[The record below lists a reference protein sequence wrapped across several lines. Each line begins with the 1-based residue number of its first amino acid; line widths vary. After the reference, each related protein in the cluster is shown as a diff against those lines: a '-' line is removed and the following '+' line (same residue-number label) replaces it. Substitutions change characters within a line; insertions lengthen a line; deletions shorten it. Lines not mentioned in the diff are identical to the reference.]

1 METARPRAV
10 GLRRE
15 GAPAPRRL
23 AELAPSP
30 KRKRERDRSLRPQHW
45 PSSSRFVLNGA
56 LLMRISDFIARTITQ
71 RRALVW
77 CGVAALTIVCI
88 VILLTSLRLD
98 SEIFNVLPGK
108 FPSVQGLKIYD
119 HDFEQTRELTFA
131 LVCDPQDVDKLEE
144 FAPVFAERLR
154 GQAWCARV
162 LAGSPMTTADGI
174 RDLQSIAVPLLLNL
188 EPSAFDEA
196 MSILQP
202 DKIRDRL
209 RRLRQQIEAG
219 SPRPQFELSFDPLG
233 LIAPALKPFAQSTAI
248 EQEQPLTSPDRTM
261 RIFLV
266 VTNQKSI
273 SAFEC
278 QHLMRRVNEFR
289 KTATDGWDGSR
300 PLQILV
306 TGRSAFV
313 SEISLSMR
321 YDVVATLLGSVVLV
335 GTIFF
340 AGFRR
345 WLPLAGMAFCLLLS
359 CLVALTAGQLLFGRL
374 SMISVGFCAILV
386 GLGVD
391 FAILTIGRYQQAR
404 ADGES
409 HQQAIATSVAK
420 LGRAVFFGALTTAV
434 GFLALVLSGAMSF
447 AELGVLIAIG
457 IFVAGLFMCSILFL
471 FVRDDR
477 RSTGILPVGPTG
489 ILPAGATA
497 SANIESVK
505 SLPAGKMP
513 VLRHDWL
520 FDLVARYVR
529 GIVRRPAPM
538 LMFSCAVLLLLT
550 AIGFSPVPP
559 LEFETSTRSL
569 QPKNIRAGHA
579 LETIMKKMPVRWEPV
594 LAIVRATNSQ
604 ELHDYWQ
611 KISAHWR
618 EFQAAGKIRGFST
631 PAALCPSPT
640 WMERNRDRLRGINLQ
655 AAHQALTET
664 LEAEGFSVEAFAP
677 AFALLDD
684 LQRMAD
690 PGMPLP
696 NWRTQLPESSSWWFL
711 IDRYFGQ
718 DPLLTTG
725 FVMTNG
731 PLATHEQSQELQ
743 RGLSVPGVP
752 LILTGWTYVLADLQ
766 PWSHHQLLIISALM
780 AIFDISLLAILYRDV
795 RLWLIQIIT
804 LAFGIGAMIAT
815 MKLLNIHLNLLNV
828 LSFRLVLA
836 IGVDYGIYVVLV
848 WQKTHDV
855 QHDVAGVVK
864 PVLLAG
870 LTAISGFG
878 SLALARNPA
887 LTGLGIACAI
897 GISWSL
903 IATIF
908 FTLPAM
914 AAAKPKG

>member
-1 METARPRAV
+1 
-10 GLRRE
+10 
-15 GAPAPRRL
+15 
-23 AELAPSP
+23 
-30 KRKRERDRSLRPQHW
+30 
-45 PSSSRFVLNGA
+45 
-56 LLMRISDFIARTITQ
+56 MRISDFIAQTVTQ
-71 RRALVW
+71 RRALGW
-77 CGVAALTIVCI
+77 CGVAVLTIICI
-88 VILLTSLRLD
+88 AILFTSLRLD
-98 SEIFNVLPGK
+98 SEIFNVLPGR
-108 FPSVQGLKIYD
+108 FSSVQGLKIYD

-131 LVCDPQDVDKLEE
+131 LICDPQDVDKLEE
-144 FAPVFAERLR
+144 FAPVFTERLR

-209 RRLRQQIEAG
+209 HRLRQQIEAG

-248 EQEQPLTSPDRTM
+248 ESRMLSGLTSPDRTM

-266 VTNQKSI
+266 VTNQTSI

-278 QHLMRRVNEFR
+278 QRLMRRVNEFR
-289 KTATDGWDGSR
+289 KTAVEKWDPESHSG
-300 PLQILV
+300 LQILV

-335 GTIFF
+335 ATIFF

-345 WLPLAGMAFCLLLS
+345 WLPLVGMAFCLLLS

-391 FAILTIGRYQQAR
+391 FAILTIGRYHQAR
-404 ADGES
+404 TDGEP

-447 AELGVLIAIG
+447 SELGVLIAIG

-471 FVRDDR
+471 FVRER
-477 RSTGILPVGPTG
+477 Q
-489 ILPAGATA
+489 GAI
-497 SANIESVK
+497 S
-505 SLPAGKMP
+505 
-513 VLRHDWL
+513 RDWL

-529 GIVRRPAPM
+529 SIVRRPAPM

-550 AIGFSPVPP
+550 ALGFSPIPP
-559 LEFETSTRSL
+559 LEFEASTRSL
-569 QPKNIRAGHA
+569 QPKNIRAGQA
-579 LETIMKKMPVRWEPV
+579 LDRIMKKMPVRWEPV
-594 LAIVRATNSQ
+594 LAIVRGTNQ
-604 ELHDYWQ
+604 QQLHDYWQ
-611 KISAHWR
+611 QISSNWR
-618 EFQAAGKIRGFST
+618 QLQAAGKIKGFST
-631 PAALCPSPT
+631 PAALCPSPI
-640 WMERNRDRLRGINLQ
+640 WMERNRDRLRGINFQ
-655 AAHQALTET
+655 AARETLNET

-684 LQRMAD
+684 LQRVAD
-690 PGMPLP
+690 PSVPLP

-711 IDRYFGQ
+711 IDRYFGR

-725 FVMTNG
+725 FVTTNG
-731 PLATHEQSQELQ
+731 PLTTHERSQELQ
-743 RGLSVPGVP
+743 RDLSVAGVP
-752 LILTGWTYVLADLQ
+752 TILTGWTYVLADLQ

-780 AIFDISLLAILYRDV
+780 AIFDVSLLAILYRDV
-795 RLWLIQIIT
+795 RLWLIQVIT
-804 LAFGIGAMIAT
+804 LAFGIGAMIAS
-815 MKLLNIHLNLLNV
+815 MKLLHIHLNLLNV

-848 WQKTHDV
+848 WQRTHDI

-864 PVLLAG
+864 PVVLAG

-878 SLALARNPA
+878 SLVLARNPA
-887 LTGLGIACAI
+887 LTGLGVACAI
-897 GISWSL
+897 GIFWSL

-914 AAAKPKG
+914 AAAKPRE

>member
-1 METARPRAV
+1 MRGYAIVKPPR
-10 GLRRE
+10 LQK
-15 GAPAPRRL
+15 L
-23 AELAPSP
+23 
-30 KRKRERDRSLRPQHW
+30 
-45 PSSSRFVLNGA
+45 A
-56 LLMRISDFIARTITQ
+56 LLMRISDFIARTVTQ
-71 RRALVW
+71 RRPLVW
-77 CGVAALTIVCI
+77 CGVAVLIILCLTI
-88 VILLTSLRLD
+88 LFTSLRLD
-98 SEIFNVLPGK
+98 SEIFNVLPGR

-144 FAPVFAERLR
+144 FAPVFTERLR

-233 LIAPALKPFAQSTAI
+233 LIAPALKPFAQSSAI

-335 GTIFF
+335 STIFF
-340 AGFRR
+340 IGFRR

-391 FAILTIGRYQQAR
+391 FAILTIGRYHQAR
-404 ADGES
+404 TDGEL
-409 HQQAIATSVAK
+409 HRQAIATSVAK

-434 GFLALVLSGAMSF
+434 GFLALALSGAMSF
-447 AELGVLIAIG
+447 SELGVLIAIG

-471 FVRDDR
+471 FVRE
-477 RSTGILPVGPTG
+477 RSRNSGT
-489 ILPAGATA
+489 
-497 SANIESVK
+497 
-505 SLPAGKMP
+505 
-513 VLRHDWL
+513 RDWL

-529 GIVRRPAPM
+529 GIVRRPVPI
-538 LMFSCAVLLLLT
+538 LMFSSAVLLLLA

-559 LEFETSTRSL
+559 LQFEASTRSL
-569 QPKNIRAGHA
+569 QPKNIRAGQA
-579 LETIMKKMPVRWEPV
+579 LDTIMEKMPVRWEPV

-611 KISAHWR
+611 KIFAQWR
-618 EFQAAGKIRGFST
+618 EVQVAGKIKGFST
-631 PAALCPSPT
+631 PAALCPSPR
-640 WMERNRDRLRGINLQ
+640 WMKRNRDRLRGLDFQ
-655 AAHQALTET
+655 AARETLTET

-677 AFALLDD
+677 AFALLED
-684 LQRMAD
+684 LQRGAD
-690 PGMPLP
+690 PSLPLP
-696 NWRTQLPESSSWWFL
+696 NWRTQLSESSSWWFL

-731 PLATHEQSQELQ
+731 PLTTHEQSQELQ
-743 RGLSVPGVP
+743 QGLSVAGVP
-752 LILTGWTYVLADLQ
+752 LLLTGWTYVLADLQ

-795 RLWLIQIIT
+795 RLWLIQVIT

-836 IGVDYGIYVVLV
+836 VGVDYGIYVVLV
-848 WQKTHDV
+848 WQKTHDI
-855 QHDVAGVVK
+855 QHDVTGVLK

-887 LTGLGIACAI
+887 LTGLGVACAI
-897 GISWSL
+897 GIFWSL
-903 IATIF
+903 VATIF

>member
-1 METARPRAV
+1 
-10 GLRRE
+10 
-15 GAPAPRRL
+15 
-23 AELAPSP
+23 
-30 KRKRERDRSLRPQHW
+30 
-45 PSSSRFVLNGA
+45 
-56 LLMRISDFIARTITQ
+56 MRISDFIARTITQ

-77 CGVAALTIVCI
+77 CGVAALIIVCI
-88 VILLTSLRLD
+88 AILFTSLRLD
-98 SEIFNVLPGK
+98 SEIFNVLPGR
-108 FPSVQGLKIYD
+108 FPSVEGLKMYD

-131 LVCDPQDVDKLEE
+131 LVCDPEDVDKLDE

-154 GQAWCARV
+154 EQAWAARV

-266 VTNQKSI
+266 VTNQTSI

-289 KTATDGWDGSR
+289 KTAAEGWDGSQ

-335 GTIFF
+335 STIFF

-345 WLPLAGMAFCLLLS
+345 WLPLVGMAFCLLLS

-391 FAILTIGRYQQAR
+391 FAILTIGRYYQAR
-404 ADGES
+404 ADGEP

-434 GFLALVLSGAMSF
+434 GFLALALSGAMSF
-447 AELGVLIAIG
+447 SELGVLIAIG

-471 FVRDDR
+471 FVRE
-477 RSTGILPVGPTG
+477 RSRNSGT
-489 ILPAGATA
+489 
-497 SANIESVK
+497 
-505 SLPAGKMP
+505 
-513 VLRHDWL
+513 RDWL
-520 FDLVARYVR
+520 FALVAKYVR
-529 GIVRRPAPM
+529 GIMRKPIPI

-550 AIGFSPVPP
+550 AIAFSPVPP
-559 LEFETSTRSL
+559 LRFEANTRSL
-569 QPKNIRAGHA
+569 QPKNVRAGQA
-579 LETIMKKMPVRWEPV
+579 LDTIMEKMPVRWEPV
-594 LAIVRATNSQ
+594 LAIVRATSSQ
-604 ELHDYWQ
+604 ELHNYWQ

-618 EFQAAGKIRGFST
+618 EFQTAGKIRGFST
-631 PAALCPSPT
+631 PAALCPSPI
-640 WMERNRDRLRGINLQ
+640 WMERNRDRLRGINFQ
-655 AAHQALTET
+655 AARQTLTET
-664 LEAEGFSVEAFAP
+664 LDAEGFSVEAFAP

-684 LQRMAD
+684 LQRIAD
-690 PGMPLP
+690 PGVPLP
-696 NWRTQLPESSSWWFL
+696 NWRTQLPKSSSWWFL
-711 IDRYFGQ
+711 IDRYFGH

-725 FVMTNG
+725 FVMTNER
-731 PLATHEQSQELQ
+731 LTTHEQSQELQ

-780 AIFDISLLAILYRDV
+780 AMFDISLLAILYRDV

-836 IGVDYGIYVVLV
+836 IGVDYGIYVVLI
-848 WQKTHDV
+848 WQKTLPAAASRPPATLALRAGSDAGVAHDV
-855 QHDVAGVVK
+855 QHDVAGVLK

-887 LTGLGIACAI
+887 LTGLGVACAI
-897 GISWSL
+897 GIFWSL

-914 AAAKPKG
+914 AAVKPKG

>member
-1 METARPRAV
+1 
-10 GLRRE
+10 
-15 GAPAPRRL
+15 
-23 AELAPSP
+23 
-30 KRKRERDRSLRPQHW
+30 
-45 PSSSRFVLNGA
+45 
-56 LLMRISDFIARTITQ
+56 MRISDFIAQTVTQ

-77 CGVAALTIVCI
+77 FGVVALSIACI
-88 VILLTSLRLD
+88 AILATSLQLD
-98 SEIFNVLPGK
+98 SEIFNVLPAR
-108 FPSVQGLKIYD
+108 FSSVQGLKIYD

-131 LVCDPQDVDKLEE
+131 LVSDPQDVDKLEE
-144 FAPVFAERLR
+144 FAPVFAERLH
-154 GQAWCARV
+154 QQPWCARV
-162 LAGSPMTTADGI
+162 LAGSPMATPEGI

-202 DKIRDRL
+202 DKIRERL
-209 RRLRQQIEAG
+209 HHLRLEIEAG

-266 VTNQKSI
+266 VTNQTSI

-278 QHLMRRVNEFR
+278 QRLMRRVNEFR
-289 KTATDGWDGSR
+289 KTAAEGWDGRR
-300 PLQILV
+300 PLQVLV

-340 AGFRR
+340 VGFRR
-345 WLPLAGMAFCLLLS
+345 WLPLLGMAFCLLLS

-391 FAILTIGRYQQAR
+391 FAILTIGRYHQAR
-404 ADGES
+404 ADGEP

-447 AELGVLIAIG
+447 SQLGVLIAIG
-457 IFVAGLFMCSILFL
+457 IFVASLFMCSILFL
-471 FVRDDR
+471 FVRKR
-477 RSTGILPVGPTG
+477 YAI
-489 ILPAGATA
+489 AG
-497 SANIESVK
+497 
-505 SLPAGKMP
+505 
-513 VLRHDWL
+513 RDWL
-520 FDLVARYVR
+520 FELVRKYVR
-529 GIVRRPAPM
+529 STVRKPAPV
-538 LMFSCAVLLLLT
+538 LIVSGAVLLLLT

-559 LEFETSTRSL
+559 LQFEASTRSL
-569 QPKNIRAGHA
+569 QPKNIRASQA
-579 LETIMKKMPVRWEPV
+579 LDTIMNKMPVRWEPV

-604 ELHDYWQ
+604 ELHEYWQ
-611 KISAHWR
+611 KLSTHWR
-618 EFQAAGKIRGFST
+618 KLQEAGKIKGFST
-631 PAALCPSPT
+631 PAALCPSPI
-640 WMERNRDRLRGINLQ
+640 WMERNRDRLRAVNFQ
-655 AAHQALTET
+655 AARDALSQT
-664 LEAEGFSVEAFAP
+664 LQSEGFSVDAFAP

-684 LQRMAD
+684 LQRVAD
-690 PGMPLP
+690 PNAPLP

-725 FVMTNG
+725 FVMTNQR
-731 PLATHEQSQELQ
+731 LTTHAQSQELE
-743 RGLSVPGVP
+743 RDLPVANVPI
-752 LILTGWTYVLADLQ
+752 ILTGWAYVLADLQ
-766 PWSHHQLLIISALM
+766 SWSHHQLLLISALM
-780 AIFDISLLAILYRDV
+780 AMFDLSLLAILYRDL
-795 RLWLIQIIT
+795 RLWLIQVIT
-804 LAFGIGAMIAT
+804 LAFGIGAMIAS
-815 MKLLNIHLNLLNV
+815 MKLLHIHLNLLNV

-848 WQKTHDV
+848 WQKTRDIEHDL
-855 QHDVAGVVK
+855 AGVVK

-887 LTGLGIACAI
+887 LTGLGVACAI
-897 GISWSL
+897 GIFWSL
-903 IATIF
+903 VATIF

-914 AAAKPKG
+914 ASETNAVAVRQCR